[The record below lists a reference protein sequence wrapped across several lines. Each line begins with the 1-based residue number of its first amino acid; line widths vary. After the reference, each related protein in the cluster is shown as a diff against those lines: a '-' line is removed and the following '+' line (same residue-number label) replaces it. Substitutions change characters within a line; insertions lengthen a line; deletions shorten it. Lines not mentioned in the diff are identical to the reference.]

1 MDTVVKTNPNKSF
14 LSAIIQALA
23 ENEGYCPCQL
33 VKNEDTECMCKDF
46 RDQTRTGFCHCGRYY
61 KLNKFPVVTLC
72 GSTKFKKDF
81 ELVRQAMTLEG
92 AVILAPELYKH
103 WDNIELTEEEID
115 RINLVHYQKI
125 EMADIVFIIN
135 KGGYIGEQ
143 TRKEIEWA
151 TELNKKI
158 VYLEDKGE

>member
-1 MDTVVKTNPNKSF
+1 M
-14 LSAIIQALA
+14 
-23 ENEGYCPCQL
+23 
-33 VKNEDTECMCKDF
+33 M
-46 RDQTRTGFCHCGRYY
+46 
-61 KLNKFPVVTLC
+61 
-72 GSTKFKKDF
+72 
-81 ELVRQAMTLEG
+81 LEG
-92 AVILAPELYKH
+92 AVVLAPELYKH